1 MYVACAGLSLFHL
14 VLSSLIHQLV
24 SDVTICL
31 DLLCCA
37 GITSAKQLIP
47 YKELCLLP
55 AARQGPPPP
64 AAAGPQSIGG
74 SAAAAADDASMSEA
88 EQAAAA
94 EAQALSRALGQVV
107 AACEGFSGRSLRKLP
122 FLAHATADS
131 LPCPCSCFHF
141 LAAMKAAA
149 EKERADRSELTSG

>member
-1 MYVACAGLSLFHL
+1 
-14 VLSSLIHQLV
+14 
-24 SDVTICL
+24 
-31 DLLCCA
+31 
-37 GITSAKQLIP
+37 
-47 YKELCLLP
+47 
-55 AARQGPPPP
+55 
-64 AAAGPQSIGG
+64 
-74 SAAAAADDASMSEA
+74 MSEA